1 MFVVTE
7 DSSSTPLLG
16 PIVYW
21 TKLPIVFLI
30 WETLLREAVLFL
42 MADLY
47 HNCSL
52 LQHVRSGPQELTL
65 PSGPEV
71 FSLSIPLC

>member
-1 MFVVTE
+1 MLVVTE

-16 PIVYW
+16 PIIYW

-42 MADLY
+42 LAGLC
-47 HNCSL
+47 HNCFL
-52 LQHVRSGPQELTL
+52 LQHVRSGPQELNFA
-65 PSGPEV
+65 SGPEV
-71 FSLSIPLC
+71 FSLSSPLC